1 MIVEP
6 VIILENL
13 AKYYNMGTP
22 VEVRALED
30 ISLTV
35 EGSEYILVHGPSGSG
50 KTTLLNV
57 MATLDRPS
65 KGTMF
70 LFEKN
75 LAGFSEAELSRTRRE
90 KIGIVFQDFQLFQ
103 GLSAWENVALPLI
116 PMGLGRKERQRRAC
130 ELLEALGLA
139 ARISHCPEQMSGGE
153 QQRVAIAR
161 ALIND
166 PKILFADEPTSNIDE
181 ASTQRLLEI
190 FRGLQRQGMTL
201 IVTSHHPIFLQEV
214 DRTLALTE
222 GILGNKPS

>member
-1 MIVEP
+1 MEA

-13 AKYYNMGTP
+13 AKYYNLGTP

-35 EGSEYILVHGPSGSG
+35 DRNEYVLIHGPSGSG

-65 KGTMF
+65 RGAMF
-70 LFEKN
+70 LFERN
-75 LAGFSEAELSRTRRE
+75 LAGFSEAELSRTRRD

-103 GLSAWENVALPLI
+103 GLTAWENVALPLV

-130 ELLEALGLA
+130 GLLEALGLS
-139 ARISHCPEQMSGGE
+139 ARIGHCPEQMSGGE

-166 PKILFADEPTSNIDE
+166 PEILFADEPTSNIDQ
-181 ASTQRLLEI
+181 ASTERLLEI
-190 FRGLQRQGMTL
+190 FRELQRQGMTL
-201 IVTSHHPIFLQEV
+201 IVTSHHPVFLQEV

-222 GILGNKPS
+222 GILENISS